1 MSTPLDLLTLQSQ
14 LAVLAKNA
22 TSLDATISEK
32 TIQLQALA
40 TEVERL
46 RGARQYH
53 ELLVQ
58 QVNGLIANA
67 TATAQAL
74 PSAAPAAGSTS

>member
-1 MSTPLDLLTLQSQ
+1 MSTTLDILTLQSQ

-53 ELLVQ
+53 EMLVG
-58 QVNGLIANA
+58 QVNALIANA
-67 TATAQAL
+67 QASQVS
-74 PSAAPAAGSTS
+74 PSIAPPPQP